1 MQTTFPV
8 AGEELLG
15 TIGLTLLLVVGFRRG
30 WPFTPMWLFVIVSGA
45 AGQLAS
51 LLLMAMQGHD
61 PTWQHLAYHCVLGLL
76 ASGSDKV
83 VNLAHVGAE
92 VAKNGDGAI
101 PHASRDVI

>member
-1 MQTTFPV
+1 MTDILPV
-8 AGEELLG
+8 AGAELLG
-15 TIGLTLLLVVGFRRG
+15 TIGLTLMLVAGFRRAL
-30 WPFTPMWLFVIVSGA
+30 PFAPMWAFVLASGA

-61 PTWQHLAYHCVLGLL
+61 PSWQHLAYHVVLGIT

-92 VAKNGDGAI
+92 VAKNGAGELGR
-101 PHASRDVI
+101 HGTGV